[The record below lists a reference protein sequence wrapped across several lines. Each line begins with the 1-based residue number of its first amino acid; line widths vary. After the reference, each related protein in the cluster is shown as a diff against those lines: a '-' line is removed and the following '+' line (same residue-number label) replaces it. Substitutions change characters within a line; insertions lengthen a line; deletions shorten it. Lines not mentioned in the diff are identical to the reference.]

1 MIIYKN
7 IIYVI
12 LTILLVFI
20 TFNLVTISNNIAV
33 YLKTKDDDLK
43 LRRKSYGYI
52 TFADKA
58 KATSA
63 IVDLINMLVDQ
74 EVKVFFN
81 TFIHLGQ
88 VYNIQNLDDDIQKIS
103 QKVYAALKSDLYSNT
118 EILLDDEY
126 IMTYIIDETTIVFL
140 AFVKEL
146 NTLARKI

>member
-7 IIYVI
+7 VIYVI

-20 TFNLVTISNNIAV
+20 TFNLVTISNNIAI

-103 QKVYAALKSDLYSNT
+103 KKVYAALKSDLYSNT

-146 NTLARKI
+146 NTLARKV